1 MDSHVWLTLFLAALI
16 NAAIPGP
23 ILLLV
28 MARAAGGGLRSGL
41 RTALGGALAVALL
54 LAAVWALLFGAW
66 QLGSGLVSALKITG
80 IGVLTILG
88 LRMLR
93 AIPSPGAPLPT
104 RAAAPDP
111 RRRERSGCRA
121 RNRSVQPVQPGLLP
135 GPATAIRNPRD
146 HDAGWH
152 RPCQRARPPR
162 LGTAAGRRRGRR
174 RRTGA
179 SVARRARWM
188 VRCGGLMLLVF
199 AGIAAATPT

>member
-104 RAAAPDP
+104 RAAASDLGAGLAIGLFSPF
-111 RRRERSGCRA
+111 
-121 RNRSVQPVQPGLLP
+121 NLVFFLVLLP
-135 GPATAIRNPRD
+135 QFATPATMTPVGIALASALVLLGSVLPLGAAAAVGAGQGRLSLGGR
-146 HDAGWH
+146 AGW
-152 RPCQRARPPR
+152 
-162 LGTAAGRRRGRR
+162 
-174 RRTGA
+174 
-179 SVARRARWM
+179 S
-188 VRCGGLMLLVF
+188 
-199 AGIAAATPT
+199 AAAA